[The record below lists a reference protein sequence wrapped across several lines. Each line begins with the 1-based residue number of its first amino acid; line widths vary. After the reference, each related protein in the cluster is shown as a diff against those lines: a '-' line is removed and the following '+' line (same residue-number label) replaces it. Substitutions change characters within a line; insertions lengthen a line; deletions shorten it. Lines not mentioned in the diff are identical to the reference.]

1 MKQNVNQIKKVNKK
15 DTVGIGQNNTQ
26 KKELLHIFCKNI
38 WLFTKKVVILR
49 SILNF
54 NPIIFKK
61 Q

>member
-1 MKQNVNQIKKVNKK
+1 MSIESRKSIKKTLWASEKTIHTKK
-15 DTVGIGQNNTQ
+15 RIIT
-26 KKELLHIFCKNI
+26 HFRKNI

-61 Q
+61 

>member
-1 MKQNVNQIKKVNKK
+1 MSIKSRKSIKKTLWASEK
-15 DTVGIGQNNTQ
+15 NNTH
-26 KKELLHIFCKNI
+26 KKRIIAHFCKNI

-61 Q
+61 

>member
-1 MKQNVNQIKKVNKK
+1 MKQNGNQIKKVNKK
-15 DTVGIGQNNTQ
+15 DTVASEKIIH
-26 KKELLHIFCKNI
+26 KKKRIIAHFCKNI

-61 Q
+61 

>member
-26 KKELLHIFCKNI
+26 KNRIIAHFCKNI

-54 NPIIFKK
+54 QKTIENDK
-61 Q
+61 